1 MLHIQTTY
9 TEAMCRVEIVD
20 WDGQVLRSF
29 GLDECEGAP
38 HDARIVRRSTLVGAL
53 RSAIPPHLI
62 RYGVSVADVHMH
74 EQGKQFLHL
83 LRIFIDAISPR
94 RPCWYTISG
103 LSHLQDRACLQ
114 L

>member
-1 MLHIQTTY
+1 M
-9 TEAMCRVEIVD
+9 EIVD

-53 RSAIPPHLI
+53 RSAIPPLLI
-62 RYGVSVADVHMH
+62 RYGVSVAAVHRQ
-74 EQGKQFLHL
+74 EQGEQSLQFGSFHV
-83 LRIFIDAISPR
+83 ISR
-94 RPCWYTISG
+94 RMSCWHTVSG
-103 LSHLQDRACLQ
+103 LSHSQDRACPQ